1 MAVTRRQMDFLRIIK
16 QVYEATSLPVH
27 YARVAELLGISKW
40 SAYEMLKT
48 LERKGFLTSQYEVDQ
63 DQDKKYPGR
72 ARVLFVPT
80 QLVNLVLS
88 GKTLQEMAPV
98 REFHLLK
105 ERLMSFYDKTTKTTP
120 AELVEQMSAELPS
133 AENPLVFCAYVIAIL
148 ILQLQTLSKT
158 SISLLKKVALEVSE
172 GKIGLA
178 MFVGVAMGCMAKTIS
193 WVQLLPHMA
202 DCLITFQKNLAELN
216 QSEQALLMDFLNET
230 LAKTT

>member
-48 LERKGFLTSQYEVDQ
+48 LERKGLLTSQYEVDQ
-63 DQDKKYPGR
+63 NKKYPGR
-72 ARVLFVPT
+72 ARVMFAPT

-88 GKTLQEMAPV
+88 GKTLEDMGPV
-98 REFHLLK
+98 KEFQLLK
-105 ERLMSFYDKTTKTTP
+105 EKLMSLYEKTTKTAP
-120 AELVEQMSAELPS
+120 EELAEQMRTELS
-133 AENPLVFCAYVIAIL
+133 GVENPLVFCAYVITIL
-148 ILQLQTLSKT
+148 ILELQTLSKT
-158 SISLLKKVALEVSE
+158 SISLLKNVALEVSE

-178 MFVGVAMGCMAKTIS
+178 MFVGAAFGTMAKAAS
-193 WVQLLPHMA
+193 QVQLLSHMSE
-202 DCLITFQKNLAELN
+202 CLSAFQKNLAKLN
-216 QSEQALLMDFLNET
+216 QLEQTLLMDFLSEA

>member
-63 DQDKKYPGR
+63 EKKYPGR
-72 ARVLFVPT
+72 ARVMFAPT

-88 GKTLQEMAPV
+88 GKTLEDMAPV

-105 ERLMSFYDKTTKTTP
+105 ERLMSVYDKTTKITP
-120 AELVEQMSAELPS
+120 ADLVEQMRTELS
-133 AENPLVFCAYVIAIL
+133 SVENPLVFCAYVITIL

-158 SISLLKKVALEVSE
+158 SISLLKNMALEVSE

-178 MFVGVAMGCMAKTIS
+178 MFVGAAIGSMAKTAS
-193 WVQLLPHMA
+193 RVQRLSHMV
-202 DCLITFQKNLAELN
+202 DCLSGFQKNLAMLS
-216 QSEQALLMDFLNET
+216 QSEQALLMNFLSET
-230 LAKTT
+230 LAKAT

>member
-63 DQDKKYPGR
+63 EKKYPGR
-72 ARVLFVPT
+72 ARVMFAPT

-88 GKTLQEMAPV
+88 GKTLEDMAPV
-98 REFHLLK
+98 KEFQLLK
-105 ERLMSFYDKTTKTTP
+105 ERLMSFYDKTTKNAP
-120 AELVEQMSAELPS
+120 EELVEQMRTELSS
-133 AENPLVFCAYVIAIL
+133 AENPLVFCAYVITIL

-158 SISLLKKVALEVSE
+158 SISLLKNVALEVSE

-178 MFVGVAMGCMAKTIS
+178 MFVGAAIGSMAKTAS
-193 WVQLLPHMA
+193 RVQRLSHMV
-202 DCLITFQKNLAELN
+202 DCLSGFQKNLAMLS
-216 QSEQALLMDFLNET
+216 QSEQALLMNFLSET
-230 LAKTT
+230 LAKAT

>member
-1 MAVTRRQMDFLRIIK
+1 MAVTRRQMDFLQIIK
-16 QVYEATSLPVH
+16 QVYEATNLPVH

-63 DQDKKYPGR
+63 EKKYPGR
-72 ARVLFVPT
+72 ARVMFAPT

-88 GKTLQEMAPV
+88 GKTLEDMAPV
-98 REFHLLK
+98 KEFQLLK
-105 ERLMSFYDKTTKTTP
+105 ERLMFFYDKTTKTAP
-120 AELVEQMSAELPS
+120 GELVEQMRTELS
-133 AENPLVFCAYVIAIL
+133 GVENPLVFCAYVITIL

-158 SISLLKKVALEVSE
+158 SISLLKNVALEVSE

-178 MFVGVAMGCMAKTIS
+178 MFVGAAIGSMAKTAS
-193 WVQLLPHMA
+193 QVQLLSHMA
-202 DCLITFQKNLAELN
+202 DCLSGFQKNLAILN
-216 QSEQALLMDFLNET
+216 RSEQALLMDFLSEM

>member
-48 LERKGFLTSQYEVDQ
+48 LEQKGFLTSQYEV

-72 ARVLFVPT
+72 ARVLFAPT

-105 ERLMSFYDKTTKTTP
+105 ERLMSVYDKTTKITP
-120 AELVEQMSAELPS
+120 ADLVEQMRIELS
-133 AENPLVFCAYVIAIL
+133 GIENPLVFCAYVITIL

-158 SISLLKKVALEVSE
+158 SISLLKNMALEVSE

-178 MFVGVAMGCMAKTIS
+178 MYVGAAFGTMAKAAS
-193 WVQLLPHMA
+193 QVQLLSHMSE
-202 DCLITFQKNLAELN
+202 CLSAFQKNLAKLN
-216 QSEQALLMDFLNET
+216 QLEQTLLMEFLSET